1 MHKHTTSALHWRA
14 FWRDDRLE
22 TWQLIFLKKKEVL
35 KLISLYAVL
44 GFFFPFFSFSFFSS
58 PSMRWFY
65 GIISLASLG
74 SEHNLSHS
82 HVVWHLNRS
91 DRLWFLYQITRC
103 IYFCKPCHWL
113 KNAGP
118 STIMGH
124 DREEQRQPGFSWT
137 PTS

>member
-1 MHKHTTSALHWRA
+1 MHKDTASALQWRA
-14 FWRDDRLE
+14 FWRGDRLE
-22 TWQLIFLKKKEVL
+22 IWQLIFFLKKEVL
-35 KLISLYAVL
+35 KQTGLHVVL
-44 GFFFPFFSFSFFSS
+44 LPPTPPFFSLLTYN
-58 PSMRWFY
+58 MRWFC
-65 GIISLASLG
+65 GIIGPASLG

-91 DRLWFLYQITRC
+91 DRLWFLYQITQC

-124 DREEQRQPGFSWT
+124 DQEEHRQPGFSWT